1 MSKANI
7 LVVDDQES
15 IRHFVS
21 KALTDEG
28 YTVATTKAL
37 DAMRRRHHGHAV
49 ADPAAI

>member
-21 KALTDEG
+21 ISGWLALRISFL
-28 YTVATTKAL
+28 VRTKAGL
-37 DAMRRRHHGHAV
+37 PMSQSSGPIRKIR
-49 ADPAAI
+49 